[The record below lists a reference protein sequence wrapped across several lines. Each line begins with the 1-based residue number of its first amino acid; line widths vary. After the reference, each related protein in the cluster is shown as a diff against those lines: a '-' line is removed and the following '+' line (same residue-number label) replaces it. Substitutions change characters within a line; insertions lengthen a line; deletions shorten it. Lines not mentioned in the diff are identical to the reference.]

1 MCRRQRGLA
10 RVEIVDC
17 EVPVWIDDNRLTT
30 LGLRENCMRQPFFH
44 NQSEPEPMADLRE
57 QIRDNDRFARA
68 GHSEQDAVL
77 RSVSQPRV
85 AAVKLPELAQ
95 RHGNPRFEESLG
107 EGYIRLVARLAQSI
121 ALQNRSLP
129 LAFLLKRDKNREN

>member
-1 MCRRQRGLA
+1 
-10 RVEIVDC
+10 
-17 EVPVWIDDNRLTT
+17 
-30 LGLRENCMRQPFFH
+30 
-44 NQSEPEPMADLRE
+44 MADLCE

-95 RHGNPRFEESLG
+95 RHGNRRFEESLG

-121 ALQNRSLP
+121 ALHNRSLP
-129 LAFLLKRDKNREN
+129 LAFLLKPDRTGRTNQLLYHPAKIPHFFENLQILAFYAILFTTSLIVR